1 MPIAAQ
7 FSELGQIGESSQW
20 QCDRRKQRWKRDG
33 GKEEGDFCCFSSAHR
48 SAWLKGRGRHRGGLE
63 RPLLRGV
70 NKVLS
75 LAGWVGSGHDF
86 SSLSPPVS
94 SLSRPDNNNR
104 VGESSVLFL
113 YVTVS
118 PSVLPSRNGLAN
130 QRREGASKRG
140 ASSSAIPRLEGGKEV
155 RKDV

>member
-1 MPIAAQ
+1 MTFP
-7 FSELGQIGESSQW
+7 
-20 QCDRRKQRWKRDG
+20 
-33 GKEEGDFCCFSSAHR
+33 
-48 SAWLKGRGRHRGGLE
+48 
-63 RPLLRGV
+63 
-70 NKVLS
+70 LS
-75 LAGWVGSGHDF
+75 L
-86 SSLSPPVS
+86 SLSPPVS

-140 ASSSAIPRLEGGKEV
+140 ASSSSAIPRLEGEKEV